1 MTSHESIAEIQAT
14 YPSLRDRHP
23 LLMAAAILPTAPVK
37 EVARLVFDRAQ
48 RFRSSIA
55 FWAHPLCGKSS
66 CISALEKLAPTQY
79 PGAAF
84 VIYEPSSKD
93 VAAEGALIED
103 MLSAIDFEPRAL
115 RSLAGKRDQLL
126 RALYAMSVAGRHL
139 FLVID
144 EAQNLHVK
152 DLGWLKRMVNWL
164 NTHEVKVTVVLFGQS
179 QLCTMHQRFMAEMP
193 DLTIRFMAELVEFRS
208 LQDAADLHVVL
219 KSCDDE
225 TEYPRGSGWSYTQ
238 YLWPNAHANGFRLA
252 RSATD
257 LYDAFRSQSGGAVD
271 QEGISMQWV
280 AEALMLVGQDS
291 EGSDA
296 EGMNISRE
304 VWERAI
310 VDSGYRSRTP
320 AVLAATAIG
329 RGRARRSP

>member
-1 MTSHESIAEIQAT
+1 MEIQESIATIRAT
-14 YPSLRDRHP
+14 YASLRDKHP
-23 LLMAAAILPTAPVK
+23 LLMAAAVLPTAPVK

-66 CISALEKLAPTQY
+66 CIYALQKLAPIQY
-79 PGAAF
+79 PGSAF
-84 VIYEPSSKD
+84 VIYEPSSKE

-103 MLSAIDFEPRAL
+103 LLSIIDFEPRVL

-126 RALYAMSVAGRHL
+126 RALYAMSISGRHL

-152 DLGWLKRMVNWL
+152 DLGWLKRVVNWL
-164 NTHEVKVTVVLFGQS
+164 NTREIKVTVVLFGQS

-193 DLTIRFMAELVEFRS
+193 DLTIRFMAELIEFRS
-208 LQDAADLHVVL
+208 LQDAADLRMVL

-238 YLWPNAHANGFRLA
+238 YLWPTAHANGFRLA
-252 RSATD
+252 NCATD
-257 LYDAFRSQSGGAVD
+257 MYNAFRAQSAGTVD
-271 QEGISMQWV
+271 HEGISMQWV
-280 AEALMLVGQDS
+280 AEALMLVGQDGES
-291 EGSDA
+291 CDVEGLK
-296 EGMNISRE
+296 IPRE
-304 VWERAI
+304 TWERAI

-320 AVLAATAIG
+320 SALAATAMG
-329 RGRARRSP
+329 RGRARRSS

>member
-1 MTSHESIAEIQAT
+1 MNPQDSIAAIRAT

-23 LLMAAAILPTAPVK
+23 LLMAAAVLPTAPVK

-66 CISALEKLAPTQY
+66 CIYALEKLAPAQF
-79 PGAAF
+79 PGSAF
-84 VIYEPSSKD
+84 VVYEPSSKE

-103 MLSAIDFEPRAL
+103 LLSIIDYEPRVH

-126 RALYAMSVAGRHL
+126 RALYAMSVSGRHL

-152 DLGWLKRMVNWL
+152 DLGWLKRVVNWL
-164 NTHEVKVTVVLFGQS
+164 NVHEIKVTVVLFGQS

-193 DLTIRFMAELVEFRS
+193 DLTIRFMAELIEFRS
-208 LQDAADLHVVL
+208 LQDAADLRVVL
-219 KSCDDE
+219 KSCDEE

-238 YLWPNAHANGFRLA
+238 YLWPCAHANGFRLA
-252 RSATD
+252 NCASE
-257 LYDAFRSQSGGAVD
+257 LYEAFRAQSAGTVD
-271 QEGISMQWV
+271 HEGISMQWV
-280 AEALMLVGQDS
+280 AEALMLVGQEN
-291 EGSDA
+291 EGADA
-296 EGMNISRE
+296 EALRIPR
-304 VWERAI
+304 VTWERAI
-310 VDSGYRSRTP
+310 LDSGYRSRTP
-320 AVLAATAIG
+320 PALAATAT
-329 RGRARRSP
+329 GRARVSRRS

>member
-1 MTSHESIAEIQAT
+1 MENSGIIEEIQAT

-23 LLMAAAILPTAPVK
+23 LLMASAVLPTAPIK
-37 EVARLVFDRAQ
+37 EVAALVFDRAQ

-66 CISALEKLAPTQY
+66 CIYALQKLAPMQC
-79 PGAAF
+79 PGSAF
-84 VIYEPSSKD
+84 VIYEPSSKE

-103 MLSAIDFEPRAL
+103 LLSIIDFEPRLL
-115 RSLAGKRDQLL
+115 RSLAGKREQLL

-152 DLGWLKRMVNWL
+152 ELGWLKRIVNWL
-164 NTHEVKVTVVLFGQS
+164 NIREVKVTVVLFGQS

-208 LQDAADLHVVL
+208 LQDADDLRVVL

-238 YLWPNAHANGFRLA
+238 YLWPTAHANGFRLA
-252 RSATD
+252 NCATD
-257 LYDAFRSQSGGAVD
+257 LYDAFRSQSAGAVD
-271 QEGISMQWV
+271 HEGVSMQWV
-280 AEALMLVGQDS
+280 AETLMLVGQDG
-291 EGSDA
+291 EGGDF
-296 EGMNISRE
+296 GGKTIPRE
-304 VWERAI
+304 TWERAI

-320 AVLAATAIG
+320 AALAATTMG
-329 RGRARRSP
+329 RSRARRRP